1 MKKKVAEV
9 NKKEDEARIEHN
21 RNFLT
26 KIAEVEK
33 EFGLQ
38 LIAVVDPV
46 NNGAFFGARGRLATM
61 EMPKEED
68 KEETQTEEVVV

>member
-1 MKKKVAEV
+1 MAKQKVAEV
-9 NKKEDEARIEHN
+9 NKKEDEKRIEHN

-33 EFGLQ
+33 EYGLR

-61 EMPKEED
+61 EMPKEEV
-68 KEETQTEEVVV
+68 KEEETKEVV